1 MSDENY
7 QPEKVWDEYDW
18 ERFLQEQERRTE
30 KYMELIEKYMN
41 HPDRDA
47 IIAREMGWTHLQS
60 EDEEEDWEEEVEA
73 GFEAANAIED
83 YEVEEDNECAEETFD
98 FEKNPL
104 YQNALAFASELDQ
117 VLSKTPTAVQEHPAT
132 IALETET
139 TLAAAKLAAALN
151 NDELDELG
159 MSIAY
164 LKRALRAITSGLDAV
179 MQLGNAR
186 LLKEADFQKIRDR
199 LFQIRDGVVSEMGEM
214 RSEFRRRHG

>member
-18 ERFLQEQERRTE
+18 ERFLQQQELRTE

-47 IIAREMGWTHLQS
+47 IIAREMGWTHLQN
-60 EDEEEDWEEEVEA
+60 EDDEEGWEEEVEA
-73 GFEAANAIED
+73 EFDPANAIKDGEEEEPED
-83 YEVEEDNECAEETFD
+83 DAFD
-98 FEKNPL
+98 FEKSPL
-104 YQNALAFASELDQ
+104 YQSALAFASELDEIFD
-117 VLSKTPTAVQEHPAT
+117 KTPAAVQEHPAT
-132 IALETET
+132 IALNTEA

-151 NDELDELG
+151 NDEIDELG

-164 LKRALRAITSGLDAV
+164 LKRALRAITSGLEAA
-179 MQLGNAR
+179 MQLGNAK
-186 LLKEADFQKIRDR
+186 LLNEADFQKIRDR